1 MSAEANSLME
11 IKEKIQAADMVLVG
25 IGEEFE
31 DEAFL
36 QEKEI
41 YAEICGK
48 IAEAGAQ
55 WVVRYVNYLFLNEDT
70 RLKNSYEGLTS
81 LLQG

>member
-36 QEKEI
+36 QEKENTQKS
-41 YAEICGK
+41 AEK
-48 IAEAGAQ
+48 
-55 WVVRYVNYLFLNEDT
+55 
-70 RLKNSYEGLTS
+70 
-81 LLQG
+81 

>member
-11 IKEKIQAADMVLVG
+11 IEEKIQAADMVLVG

-36 QEKEI
+36 RKRRTMRKSAEK
-41 YAEICGK
+41 
-48 IAEAGAQ
+48 
-55 WVVRYVNYLFLNEDT
+55 
-70 RLKNSYEGLTS
+70 
-81 LLQG
+81 